1 MNILA
6 LRTGERPGEVGST
19 LEMATIYDYD
29 EARSWDCCSNC
40 SCFGS
45 AARMYYHSAIHCY
58 LSLILKGGELLSL
71 LAIFSSSIFMTLL
84 PVNSDC
90 YTDVDEFGCD
100 GARVKLVTSVI
111 VSAAVY
117 LFGGSRFLEKLGAV
131 VLVCLVCLVL
141 IPATVYSKLQ
151 IIEVATIHDKSSM
164 WQLERR
170 LRKRQ
175 KDWRFSIRMILAA
188 FFHSLLVDQR
198 WWVTV
203 TPNSLLLFFDHGD
216 SPSRAFRCSWLWLK
230 RSKIQTRHQRH
241 CHCGC
246 IVTGEISFSPAK
258 VGSRRSGMFG
268 TCHTKLQAGGRCGC
282 SPQVFLDS
290 LKDDS
295 GKDE

>member
-71 LAIFSSSIFMTLL
+71 LAIFFSSIFMTLL

-131 VLVCLVCLVL
+131 VLVCLVPVTLN
-141 IPATVYSKLQ
+141 SKL
-151 IIEVATIHDKSSM
+151 EADVDV
-164 WQLERR
+164 RR
-170 LRKRQ
+170 K
-175 KDWRFSIRMILAA
+175 
-188 FFHSLLVDQR
+188 
-198 WWVTV
+198 
-203 TPNSLLLFFDHGD
+203 
-216 SPSRAFRCSWLWLK
+216 
-230 RSKIQTRHQRH
+230 
-241 CHCGC
+241 
-246 IVTGEISFSPAK
+246 SFSTAWK
-258 VGSRRSGMFG
+258 TTQEKMNRMKIRIG
-268 TCHTKLQAGGRCGC
+268 L
-282 SPQVFLDS
+282 
-290 LKDDS
+290 
-295 GKDE
+295 